1 MVDSNSDERR
11 ALQRVSDAD
20 RESVAERV
28 RAAASDGR
36 LGLDELDERLG
47 AALAARTH
55 GELSAVVA
63 DLGDDD
69 TSAPVAKRDPEVI
82 SAQGSNVERVGR
94 WVVPERLT
102 VPVSMSSVVLDF
114 MEATFTGRECHV
126 TVDLSA
132 ASLNIVVPDDIAVE
146 VNAEPSMSSV
156 NLRRHDHPV
165 SPRVVV
171 RVDGEL
177 SASSMNVSGPGWWRR
192 RKLRKAAKRAR

>member
-1 MVDSNSDERR
+1 MVDSNADKRR

-20 RESVAERV
+20 RESVAEQV

-63 DLGDDD
+63 DLGDAI
-69 TSAPVAKRDPEVI
+69 SEPVAKRDPEVI

-94 WVVPERLT
+94 WVVPEQLT
-102 VPVSMSSVVLDF
+102 VRVSMSSVVLDF
-114 MEATFTGRECHV
+114 MEATFTGRECRV

-146 VNAEPSMSSV
+146 VTAEPSMSSV
-156 NLRRHDHPV
+156 NVRRHEHPV

-177 SASSMNVSGPGWWRR
+177 SVSSLTVSGPGWWRR